1 MNNEE
6 ITNFK
11 EGLEV
16 LFNGNKGIVTGFSK
30 DIQVVQVY
38 FDKDV
43 SKEILGYK
51 PDPFVRTYNFGIGC
65 RYHYSNLTFVKNL

>member
-1 MNNEE
+1 M
-6 ITNFK
+6 
-11 EGLEV
+11 
-16 LFNGNKGIVTGFSK
+16 TGFSK

-51 PDPFVRTYNFGIGC
+51 PEPFVRTYNFGIGC
-65 RYHYSNLTFVKNL
+65 RYHYSNLMFVKNL

>member
-1 MNNEE
+1 MNNKE

-11 EGLEV
+11 NGIEV
-16 LFNGNKGIVTGFSK
+16 YFNGNKGMVTGFSK

-43 SKEILGYK
+43 STEILGYK
-51 PDPFVRTYNFGIGC
+51 PETFVRTYNFGIGC
-65 RYHYSNLTFVKNL
+65 RYHYSDLNF

>member
-51 PDPFVRTYNFGIGC
+51 PELFVRAYNFGIGC